1 MTDSQNPDFSKSQ
14 NSNEVDS
21 KDILDSFRRSQVMQA
36 YAICQGITAKS
47 SSSIRNNSMATFS
60 QNARLASYQFHP
72 VSEKSGKV
80 DDFMI
85 AYLLLNN
92 TTLKDNRTIIILI

>member
-1 MTDSQNPDFSKSQ
+1 
-14 NSNEVDS
+14 
-21 KDILDSFRRSQVMQA
+21 MQA

-47 SSSIRNNSMATFS
+47 SSAIHSNSMATFS

-85 AYLLLNN
+85 AFLLLNN
-92 TTLKDNRTIIILI
+92 NNRTIIILI

>member
-1 MTDSQNPDFSKSQ
+1 
-14 NSNEVDS
+14 
-21 KDILDSFRRSQVMQA
+21 MQA

-47 SSSIRNNSMATFS
+47 SSAIHSNSMATFS
-60 QNARLASYQFHP
+60 RNARLASYQFHP

-85 AYLLLNN
+85 AFLLLNN
-92 TTLKDNRTIIILI
+92 TL